1 MTQAILTATTWLHLD
16 GLSNLVRRFQ
26 RYLEARRLER
36 QTIAELSGLNDRDLH
51 DLGISRSEIR
61 SIAARSYDMVKAE
74 KETETNMNLK
84 GWV

>member
-16 GLSNLVRRFQ
+16 GLSNMVRRFQ
-26 RYLEARRLER
+26 RYLQARRLER

-61 SIAARSYDMVKAE
+61 SIAAQSYDMVKAQA
-74 KETETNMNLK
+74 ETNTNLR

>member
-16 GLSNLVRRFQ
+16 GLSNMLRRFQ
-26 RYLEARRLER
+26 RYMQARRLER

-61 SIAARSYDMVKAE
+61 SIARQSYDMVKAQ
-74 KETETNMNLK
+74 TETNMNLK